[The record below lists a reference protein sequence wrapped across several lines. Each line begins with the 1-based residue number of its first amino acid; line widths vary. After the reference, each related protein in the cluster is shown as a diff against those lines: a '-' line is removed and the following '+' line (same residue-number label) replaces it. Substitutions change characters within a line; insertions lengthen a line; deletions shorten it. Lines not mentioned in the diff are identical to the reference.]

1 MTAQLQAVAG
11 LRDEL
16 AGPMADTILAAPSQY
31 HHHAV
36 LAALV
41 TRAMISWDKGQIGE
55 GLELFRDAC
64 RYGTRISPDAR
75 HFQPL
80 LALAAALVDLRQLD
94 EAESILRSADNQALD
109 GIPAQAVLSILRAR
123 IHMANGQLSDAA
135 TAGQAALAI
144 AETMGAHGYASTAH
158 CILGVIA
165 LRRGD
170 IAAATHH
177 VASRS
182 APSPHFAD
190 TYARAETAMAPAQ
203 VGEGRDG
210 RLPLIG
216 RSVVCA
222 DLPAHRGSCRR
233 PHHGNRADM
242 HRTGCGRHAIGART
256 AEAPASDNPGFAPVT
271 AAVAQHGTCR
281 PGPSALGRGRA
292 AP

>member
-1 MTAQLQAVAG
+1 MTAQLQAVAR

-16 AGPMADTILAAPSQY
+16 AGPMADTILATPSQY
-31 HHHAV
+31 HRHV
-36 LAALV
+36 VVAALV

-64 RYGTRISPDAR
+64 RYGTMISPDAR

-109 GIPAQAVLSILRAR
+109 GIPAQAVLPILRAR
-123 IHMANGQLSDAA
+123 IHMANGRLSDAA

-170 IAAATHH
+170 MVGHRRMR
-177 VASRS
+177 SR
-182 APSPHFAD
+182 F
-190 TYARAETAMAPAQ
+190 
-203 VGEGRDG
+203 
-210 RLPLIG
+210 
-216 RSVVCA
+216 
-222 DLPAHRGSCRR
+222 
-233 PHHGNRADM
+233 
-242 HRTGCGRHAIGART
+242 
-256 AEAPASDNPGFAPVT
+256 
-271 AAVAQHGTCR
+271 
-281 PGPSALGRGRA
+281 
-292 AP
+292 